1 MCNNRCHTLYF
12 IALRVSRDQASA
24 KEFTKYIRQQSPA
37 PLLESALARSWLWLW
52 VPLQQPL

>member
-24 KEFTKYIRQQSPA
+24 QEFTKYIR
-37 PLLESALARSWLWLW
+37 
-52 VPLQQPL
+52 